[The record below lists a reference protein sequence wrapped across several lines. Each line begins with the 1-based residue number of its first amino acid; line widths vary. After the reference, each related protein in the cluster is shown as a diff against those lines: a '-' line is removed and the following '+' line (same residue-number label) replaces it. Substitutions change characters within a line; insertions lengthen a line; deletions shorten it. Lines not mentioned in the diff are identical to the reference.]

1 MLGMPCKYNPIEHR
15 ILGGGFIKRVRSC
28 VPDGRQLFLYFHIH
42 TRNYVVALWNRKHRD
57 FFDVV
62 NIGPALMEFS
72 QDNMNMLR
80 ASMHRAASVA
90 KHQEIQRMKDET
102 KDALYADNDKEGVR
116 GGEFKRRMS
125 SRIFVGQMGG

>member
-1 MLGMPCKYNPIEHR
+1 MLGMPCEYNPIEHR

-28 VPDGRQLFLYFHIH
+28 VPDGRRLFLYFHAR
-42 TRNYVVALWNRKHRD
+42 TGNFVVALWNRKQKD

-80 ASMHRAASVA
+80 SSMHRAAAAA
-90 KHQEIQRMKDET
+90 KQRDIQQMKDAT
-102 KDALYADNDKEGVR
+102 KDALYADNNKEGAR
-116 GGEFKRRMS
+116 GAEFKHRMS
-125 SRIFVGQMGG
+125 NRVVVGQVGG